1 MLPAIILGAEKAV
14 QEYNKTLKKPN
25 SLDIDP
31 DYLKYSK
38 LDKIIRRMNLNR
50 TNGLLIG
57 PLYSKL
63 IVEAIE
69 KAGYKPREDVALA
82 LDIASTEMYEIS
94 KTKPRK
100 IKDNYLIE
108 IEVNEQTK
116 ELLKSLKQ
124 VEQIKLYKRTHTWEQ
139 IYKMS

>member
-1 MLPAIILGAEKAV
+1 MIQAKNKLYVGSKRNGYLCEQSMTILF
-14 QEYNKTLKKPN
+14 
-25 SLDIDP
+25 
-31 DYLKYSK
+31 DYLA
-38 LDKIIRRMNLNR
+38 
-50 TNGLLIG
+50 
-57 PLYSKL
+57 
-63 IVEAIE
+63 E
-69 KAGYKPREDVALA
+69 
-82 LDIASTEMYEIS
+82 TEMYEIS

-139 IYKMS
+139 IYKM